1 MSEKIVKKKESKYPE
16 GVEKKVNDM
25 TMKDLEVAIKMLAMN
40 SGQNQVIRSMGFDPL
55 QVQDVGDLVK
65 RRK

>member
-1 MSEKIVKKKESKYPE
+1 MSEKIVKKKEAKYPE
-16 GVEKKVNDM
+16 GVEKKVNNM
-25 TMKDLEVAIKMLAMN
+25 TMKDLEVAVKMLAMN
-40 SGQNQVIRSMGFDPL
+40 SGQNQLIRSMGFDPL